1 MQKKYV
7 QVAEIIVNPNILT
20 WAIERVGMKVEE
32 YSAENKDFKAWLEG
46 TKSPTLK
53 KIEDF
58 AKRFYVP
65 FGYMFLETPPEE
77 KMPITFFRKT
87 NNAKQNVN
95 IYDTIRNLKEKQDW
109 LVEYLREDG
118 FETLEFVSKFAN
130 ATEKDINEICDY
142 IHQILNLNQDWAY
155 NYSNEQTALSN
166 LSSLIENIGV
176 ITIFNSVVGFNN
188 SRKLLVKDCRG
199 FSLVDDIAPFIF
211 INSRDAKVA
220 QIFTLIHEFAHI
232 LIGYSAGFGEEV
244 YLSQDSSKQEKI
256 CDKIAAEFLVPNNLF
271 KKEWG
276 LKPYN
281 YEYIARKF
289 KVSRFV
295 ILRKAVE
302 NKFIDIKRYN
312 ELYNEWLVDNT
323 AIIQHK
329 KNGGNFRAT
338 AIKKSSKTFLI
349 HLSNALND
357 NKILYR
363 DAYNLV
369 GMKGDT
375 FHKIINSKEFLQ

>member
-1 MQKKYV
+1 M
-7 QVAEIIVNPNILT
+7 AEIIVNPNILT